1 MVLQVL
7 ILKMYNGYIMSSSVT
22 RDHHNLRRNLKLNDN
37 YISNDGGDEGL
48 TVDDAGDVG
57 INIPTTITPIT
68 KLEVFNSNV
77 QYSTGTA
84 YQNGFAL
91 IGSGVTFTSAMVG
104 GRFVFDDG
112 TDAGIITYFIHSTA
126 LVVSTSQT
134 VGASD
139 DLRSYKIYYPSV
151 QIDTGASSTSLKI
164 GNMSISKDE
173 IALSTQGNFT
183 VDAIGNFTVDAALDI
198 ALSSDGGN
206 VTLDDGSTTVFD
218 FDVDNVVLKIMDDA
232 DTGDYF
238 SIGVA
243 DNGSTTLTTVDDD
256 GEGANMVFTADGSI
270 VLKTATSDPTGVI
283 VLNGAN
289 TVVNPNTRTVSG
301 TSDSSLHIKET
312 LDLGSG
318 EAGGSDVH
326 YGIRYIQTQTDLG
339 GWNSVYLMYIYG
351 GDAARTIVIRDDGKV
366 GIGVTDPASPL
377 EIFNTASQL
386 KISYDDTYYTDISV
400 DSDGI
405 LEIATTG
412 STSSDIILDAAGNVY
427 LEPGRYVYFQ
437 RSGTNDGQVLFD
449 LNTNPLIAVT
459 SDDAAADKFEL
470 QVNASGATTMTTIDA
485 SAADAHLTI
494 VADGHVEFDGCG
506 VGFDKLSGTFGTSAV
521 IDSPNDGTDIDFRL
535 GNKYELILSDD
546 MGSDDLL
553 NLIFP
558 AVSGN
563 FILVLIHDP
572 GGGYDIHDDSWLAYA
587 SDGSLGDNTLAE
599 DLTDGVV
606 RWAGGTT
613 PTLSAN
619 GRDIDVIS
627 IYWDADN
634 QTALAVASLDF
645 G

>member
-1 MVLQVL
+1 MP
-7 ILKMYNGYIMSSSVT
+7 SSVT
-22 RDHHNLRRNLKLNDN
+22 RDHHSLRRNLKLNN
-37 YISNDGGDEGL
+37 KYISNDGGDEGV

-84 YQNGFAL
+84 YQNGVAL

-126 LVVSTSQT
+126 LVVSTNQT

-164 GNMSISKDE
+164 GNISISKDE
-173 IALSTQGNFT
+173 IDLSTQGDFT
-183 VDAIGNFTVDAALDI
+183 VDAIGDI
-198 ALSSDGGN
+198 ALSADGGN

-238 SIGVA
+238 NLAVEAHGK
-243 DNGSTTLTTVDDD
+243 TTITTVDNSGAEADLVLGPD
-256 GEGANMVFTADGSI
+256 GDLIMVG
-270 VLKTATSDPTGVI
+270 TGLI
-283 VLNGAN
+283 M
-289 TVVNPNTRTVSG
+289 NPNGKVASG
-301 TSDSSLHIKET
+301 TNDYGFLLTETLNLDSSH
-312 LDLGSG
+312 
-318 EAGGSDVH
+318 AGGSDIH
-326 YGIRYIQTQTDLG
+326 YGLKHTQTQSDIT
-339 GWNSVYLMYIYG
+339 GWDSVYLMYLEG
-351 GDAARTIVIRDDGKV
+351 GDAARTFAVQGDGKV
-366 GIGVTDPASPL
+366 GIGVIDPASPL

-412 STSSDIILDAAGNVY
+412 SSSSDIILDAAGNVY

-470 QVNASGATTMTTIDA
+470 QVNANGATTMTTIDA

-494 VADGHVEFDGCG
+494 VADGHVEFDGCA
-506 VGFDKLSGTFGTSAV
+506 VGFDKETATFSTSQV
-521 IDSPNDGTDIDFRL
+521 IGDGNDSTDVDFRL
-535 GNKYELILSDD
+535 SNKYELTLTDD
-546 MGSDDLL
+546 ISGSSEYI

-558 AVSGN
+558 ATSGN
-563 FILVLIHDP
+563 FILTVIQGNADCTVAST
-572 GGGYDIHDDSWLAYA
+572 GWFAYA
-587 SDGSLGDNTLAE
+587 SDEEPCDNLAGQN
-599 DLTDGVV
+599 LTDGRM
-606 RWAGGTT
+606 RWAGGSA
-613 PTLSAN
+613 PTLSTSQYSV
-619 GRDIDVIS
+619 DIIS

-634 QTALAVASLDF
+634 QTAFAVPSLDF
-645 G
+645 S